1 MFGECYFEVTKDRAD
16 ELLEEQKAK
25 VDEEIEVLKKELS
38 GIHDTLG
45 TLKKALYAKL
55 GSNINLEE

>member
-45 TLKKALYAKL
+45 TLKKALYAKF